1 MQLQMCCIQRLQVA
15 RIIIGFMQ
23 ITNRMDSFLS
33 TVQIADLRF
42 FIVQLARS
50 SIGEPDAIACC
61 TGVFMVG
68 TYLDI
73 HFLCIYKLMP
83 FPTHKKLELHMKNLT
98 RTLLALSCAL
108 ALSACNKQET
118 PAEVQSDVN
127 EAQVEAQADVTE
139 AASDAIGTAAE
150 GTQDIADASGDR
162 SDVNDAATDA
172 MEDNAKARY
181 DVEIAKADGELKVAK
196 EKCDAL
202 ASNMQD
208 ACDKTADAA
217 YETAK
222 AAAVTQRDAK
232 EASAEAMKK

>member
-1 MQLQMCCIQRLQVA
+1 
-15 RIIIGFMQ
+15 
-23 ITNRMDSFLS
+23 
-33 TVQIADLRF
+33 
-42 FIVQLARS
+42 
-50 SIGEPDAIACC
+50 
-61 TGVFMVG
+61 
-68 TYLDI
+68 
-73 HFLCIYKLMP
+73 
-83 FPTHKKLELHMKNLT
+83 MKNLT

-150 GTQDIADASGDR
+150 GNQDIADASGGR

-172 MEDNAKARY
+172 IENNAAARY

-202 ASNMQD
+202 AANMQD
-208 ACDKTADAA
+208 ACDKTAEAA

-222 AAAVTQRDAK
+222 AAAVTQRDSK